1 MCEFTLEISL
11 FSEKS
16 IELLENSFVGD
27 SETFK
32 NVVNSHETIKGEKI
46 KQIYKTSGFC
56 SLGLEFLTIF
66 VNNLEFVLKLDLCNV
81 AEIEYVKLKT
91 F

>member
-1 MCEFTLEISL
+1 MCEFTLEISI

-32 NVVNSHETIKGEKI
+32 NMVNSHETIKTDKVR
-46 KQIYKTSGFC
+46 QIYKSSGFC
-56 SLGLEFLTIF
+56 SLGSDVLTIF
-66 VNNLEFVLKLDLCNV
+66 VNNLECFLKLDLCNV